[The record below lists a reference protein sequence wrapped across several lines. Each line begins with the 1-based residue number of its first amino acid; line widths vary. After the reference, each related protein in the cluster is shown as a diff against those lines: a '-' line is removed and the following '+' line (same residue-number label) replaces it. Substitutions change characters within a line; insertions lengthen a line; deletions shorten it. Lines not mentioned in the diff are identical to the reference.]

1 MPAHIFLQLGR
12 WADAEASDRAA
23 FAASEAWVE
32 RRGLAPAMRSYHA
45 LAWRQYELLQLGRVS
60 EAAALLGEIEPVVKA
75 TGDLTLLSDLASMRA
90 RQVVE
95 SAQWERL
102 ARERNFANVNELC
115 AIGFSAARSGNPA
128 LAEMARAGLA
138 GRATAPEE
146 GALRPAIAIMERQ
159 VAGLIALAGGRG
171 DEAVQILRA
180 AARDELKL
188 PPPFGLPI
196 PIIPAPELLG
206 EVLLELQRPA
216 EALDAFAQALA
227 RNANR
232 TRSVLGSARAAA
244 RLGDAETARRHYE
257 RGPDQLQQG
266 RRRSAGAG

>member
-1 MPAHIFLQLGR
+1 
-12 WADAEASDRAA
+12 
-23 FAASEAWVE
+23 
-32 RRGLAPAMRSYHA
+32 MRSYHA

-60 EAAALLGEIEPVVKA
+60 EAAALLDEIEPVVKA

-180 AARDELKL
+180 AARDELA
-188 PPPFGLPI
+188 
-196 PIIPAPELLG
+196 PAATVRSADSDHPG
-206 EVLLELQRPA
+206 PGT
-216 EALDAFAQALA
+216 A
-227 RNANR
+227 RR
-232 TRSVLGSARAAA
+232 GPARAAA
-244 RLGDAETARRHYE
+244 SRPRPSRPSRRRWPATPTAPGRCSARPGPRRGSAMPKRRAGITRRH
-257 RGPDQLQQG
+257 
-266 RRRSAGAG
+266 